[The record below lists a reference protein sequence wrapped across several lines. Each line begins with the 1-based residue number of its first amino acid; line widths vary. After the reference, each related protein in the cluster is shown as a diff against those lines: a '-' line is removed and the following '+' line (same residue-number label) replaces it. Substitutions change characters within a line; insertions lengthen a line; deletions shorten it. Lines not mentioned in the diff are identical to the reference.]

1 MASKE
6 YKGQQATVR
15 YDLPRCFHAA
25 ECVKGAPNVFDPKG
39 KPWVQPDGASVDEL
53 VAVVDRCPTGALS
66 VVDADGASLLPT
78 PTTNSI
84 RIEADGPLIARGS
97 LTVRRMDGDAIVSD
111 TRLALCRCGASENK
125 PFCDNSHAKAGFSDP
140 GGLGRTA
147 GAEGAAAGPL
157 EIQTAPNGPLLTG
170 GPVTLHGADGE
181 VRLTKA
187 ALCRCGLS
195 QNKPYCDGSHSTGG
209 FRAD

>member
-25 ECVKGAPNVFDPKG
+25 ECVHGAPEVFDPKG
-39 KPWVQPDGASVDEL
+39 KPWVSPDKASVDQL

-66 VVDADGASLLPT
+66 VVDAEGSALLPIPAQNT
-78 PTTNSI
+78 I
-84 RIEADGPLIARGS
+84 RIEADGPLIARGELS
-97 LTVRRMDGDAIVSD
+97 VKRMDGETVVSD
-111 TRLALCRCGASENK
+111 TRLALCRCGASKNK
-125 PFCDNSHAKAGFSDP
+125 PFCDNSHSEAGFTDP
-140 GGLGRTA
+140 GGVGRTA
-147 GAEGAAAGPL
+147 GAEGEAEGPL
-157 EIQTAPNGPLLTG
+157 EVQTAPNGPLLTG
-170 GPVTLHGADGE
+170 GPVTLTGTDGE

-195 QNKPYCDGSHSTGG
+195 QNKPYCDGSHSAGG
-209 FRAD
+209 FRAE